1 MHRSDI
7 NFINYDYSEQTFG
20 HCLPPCLPLLC
31 KVIAESQR
39 LYCLRKNRKPINLKK
54 KENERKYNTFNIK
67 NTSTYPGEMLD
78 SFSILLTNRR
88 NQRVNTVKIWGVEPI
103 GVAQP
108 LLSLPNMRRW
118 KLSKLLVFSQQKS
131 SFI

>member
-7 NFINYDYSEQTFG
+7 SFINYDYSEHTFSQ
-20 HCLPPCLPLLC
+20 CLPLCLYLLC
-31 KVIAESQR
+31 KVVAETQH

-67 NTSTYPGEMLD
+67 NTSTYPGEMFD

-88 NQRVNTVKIWGVEPI
+88 NQRVNTVKIWRVEPI
-103 GVAQP
+103 GAAQP
-108 LLSLPNMRRW
+108 LLSLLNMRRW
-118 KLSKLLVFSQQKS
+118 KLSKLLVFSQQEC